1 MTIKAETAAWSN
13 SSGEQKCRSQEKREG
28 ALTSGLQGD
37 SVRRVRAGGGGGIQQ
52 VLAVPM
58 VTARRRC

>member
-13 SSGEQKCRSQEKREG
+13 SSGEQKCRSQEKRED

-37 SVRRVRAGGGGGIQQ
+37 SVRRVRAGGGIQQ